1 MTNLDGVFRREWG
14 PAVAALA
21 RWSGDFTVAEDAVQE
36 AFAEALRAWPRD
48 GVPDNAGGWIVAVAR
63 NRALDRLRRESV
75 RPGKELAAV
84 VDDIRART
92 DRVDVHPVRDDELR
106 MIFTC
111 AHPALDPTSQL
122 ALTLRLISGLTVA
135 EIARALLQ
143 SEAAVGQRITR
154 AKNKIRHANIPLRVP
169 PAELLPERTPHVLAC
184 IYSVFTEGYWST
196 AGPSA
201 IRDELCD
208 EGVRLAGEL
217 CSLMPDER
225 DAHALAA
232 LVLLHDS
239 RRQTRVD
246 ADGALVPLDEQDRS
260 RWDRGRITRGL
271 DRLQLAAGARGPY
284 LPQAVIAALHA
295 TAPSWQETDWAAIC
309 VAYDRLIE
317 HTHSPVA
324 RANRALAIG
333 FRDGFTAGLAA
344 LDEVADDP
352 RLARSN
358 TVASIR
364 ADLLR
369 RAGRRDEA
377 LRWYRVALDRNG
389 SGPAREF
396 LRRRVAEC
404 AGHRLMGHG
413 SPVVLLRRRRSP
425 SGRIPSTTRGR
436 ACRTRGP
443 CPRPRDRRQT
453 ELTAE
458 SSRLLVFFAR
468 MAVRDGCPFGVFRFE
483 ACTPLPTLRAGLPL
497 LRRFVMRFANRNCLR
512 PKIAL
517 REARYR
523 PIRLSGITTE
533 VDLYLVP
540 VCDRARRIAGCDLRH
555 ANDVA
560 LISGNSVSDDSC
572 HHRCQACLTQ

>member
-36 AFAEALRAWPRD
+36 AFAEALRVWQRD
-48 GVPDNAGGWIVAVAR
+48 GTPDNVGGWVVAVAR

-106 MIFTC
+106 MMFTC

-143 SEAAVGQRITR
+143 TEAAVGRRITR

-169 PAELLPERTPHVLAC
+169 PAELLPERAAHVLAC

-208 EGVRLAGEL
+208 EGVRLTGEL
-217 CSLMPDER
+217 CSLMPKDR

-260 RWDRGRITRGL
+260 RWDRSRITRGL
-271 DRLQLAAGARGPY
+271 ERLALAAGATGPY

-295 TAPSWQETDWAAIC
+295 TAPSWQQTDWPAIC
-309 VAYDRLIE
+309 LAYDRLIE
-317 HTHSPVA
+317 SIDSPVV

-333 FRDGFTAGLAA
+333 FRDGFSAGLAA
-344 LDEVADDP
+344 LDEVTDDH
-352 RLARSN
+352 RLARSG
-358 TVASIR
+358 TAASIR
-364 ADLLR
+364 ADMLR
-369 RAGRRDEA
+369 REGRRDEA
-377 LRWYRVALDRNG
+377 VRWYRIALDRTG
-389 SGPAREF
+389 SAPAREF
-396 LRRRVAEC
+396 LRRRVTEC
-404 AGHRLMGHG
+404 A
-413 SPVVLLRRRRSP
+413 
-425 SGRIPSTTRGR
+425 
-436 ACRTRGP
+436 
-443 CPRPRDRRQT
+443 
-453 ELTAE
+453 
-458 SSRLLVFFAR
+458 LVA
-468 MAVRDGCPFGVFRFE
+468 D
-483 ACTPLPTLRAGLPL
+483 LQLPL
-497 LRRFVMRFANRNCLR
+497 
-512 PKIAL
+512 
-517 REARYR
+517 
-523 PIRLSGITTE
+523 
-533 VDLYLVP
+533 
-540 VCDRARRIAGCDLRH
+540 
-555 ANDVA
+555 
-560 LISGNSVSDDSC
+560 
-572 HHRCQACLTQ
+572 

>member
-92 DRVDVHPVRDDELR
+92 DRVDVDPVRDDELR
-106 MIFTC
+106 MMFTC

-184 IYSVFTEGYWST
+184 IHSVFTEGYWST

-208 EGVRLAGEL
+208 EGVRLAVEL

-225 DAHALAA
+225 DAQALAA

-239 RRQTRVD
+239 RRTTRVD
-246 ADGALVPLDEQDRS
+246 ADGALVPLDEQDRD
-260 RWDRGRITRGL
+260 RWDRGRIARGL
-271 DRLQLAAGARGPY
+271 DRLRLAAGATGPY

-295 TAPSWQETDWAAIC
+295 TAPSWQQTDWSAIC
-309 VAYDRLIE
+309 VAYDRLIKV
-317 HTHSPVA
+317 TDSPVA

-369 RAGRRDEA
+369 RAGRRNEA
-377 LRWYRVALDRNG
+377 LGWYRIALDRNG

-404 AGHRLMGHG
+404 AGHR
-413 SPVVLLRRRRSP
+413 
-425 SGRIPSTTRGR
+425 
-436 ACRTRGP
+436 
-443 CPRPRDRRQT
+443 
-453 ELTAE
+453 
-458 SSRLLVFFAR
+458 
-468 MAVRDGCPFGVFRFE
+468 
-483 ACTPLPTLRAGLPL
+483 
-497 LRRFVMRFANRNCLR
+497 
-512 PKIAL
+512 
-517 REARYR
+517 
-523 PIRLSGITTE
+523 
-533 VDLYLVP
+533 
-540 VCDRARRIAGCDLRH
+540 
-555 ANDVA
+555 
-560 LISGNSVSDDSC
+560 
-572 HHRCQACLTQ
+572 